1 MNYLAHALLAS
12 GPPQE
17 LLGSIYADFVRGT
30 LSGLARN
37 YPPLVLKG
45 IGQHRKIDHFTD
57 QHPLTLQSRRLFSP
71 QRRRYSGIILDVL
84 YDHYLHRHWDIF
96 SDQPKRQFIKHIY
109 DVLEQNAHTHPAR
122 VAQIAPGMITDD
134 WLGSYADIEII
145 GFVLDRISGRL
156 KRENSLRGSL
166 EEIRVHYSALE
177 ELFLQF
183 FPLVIEYSE
192 GLNFDSSVPGSD

>member
-12 GPPQE
+12 GHPQE

-30 LSGLARN
+30 LNGLAIN

-45 IGQHRKIDHFTD
+45 IGLHRKIDHFTD
-57 QHPLTLQSRRLFSP
+57 QHPLNLQGRRLFSP
-71 QRRRYSGIILDVL
+71 QRRRYSGIVLDVL

-96 SDQPKRQFIKHIY
+96 SDQPKQQFIKHIY

-122 VAQIAPGMITDD
+122 LAQIAPHMVADD
-134 WLGSYADIEII
+134 WLGSYADLEVI
-145 GFVLDRISGRL
+145 GFALDRISGRL

-166 EEIRVHYSALE
+166 EEIRQHYSALE
-177 ELFLQF
+177 RLFLHF
-183 FPLVIEYSE
+183 FPLAIEYAE
-192 GLNFDSSVPGSD
+192 GLHYDYVSG